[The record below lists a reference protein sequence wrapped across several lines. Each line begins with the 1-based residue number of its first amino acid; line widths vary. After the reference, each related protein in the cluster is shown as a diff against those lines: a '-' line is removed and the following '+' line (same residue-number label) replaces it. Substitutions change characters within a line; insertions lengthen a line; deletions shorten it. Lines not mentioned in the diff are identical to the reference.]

1 MIRTG
6 TEERPCED
14 GDRRAPSTCQG
25 GRPQGKL
32 KRQTLDLWILSSWTA
47 RKLTSV
53 VLSTLFVVL
62 GYGSPIKLTQS
73 LVMIVVTPS
82 FPKAI
87 NGYVW
92 FPGGVFS
99 KWNCCY
105 YLLSWTF
112 SFFSFFLCLLLLY
125 WHGFESVLILSS
137 LTILTLYPLTTQ
149 SLLQEFHI
157 TFIFNHHL
165 WFFSLFVFFSVFL
178 FVVLL
183 WFWGWLCF
191 SFCCCCCFGGQ
202 GSGYTAQLVAS
213 QFFD

>member
-14 GDRRAPSTCQG
+14 GDRRAPSTSQG

-32 KRQTLDLWILSSWTA
+32 KRLTLDLWILSSRTA

-82 FPKAI
+82 FSKAI

-105 YLLSWTF
+105 CLLSWTF
-112 SFFSFFLCLLLLY
+112 SFFFFFLCLLLLY
-125 WHGFESVLILSS
+125 WHGFESVLILLS

-165 WFFSLFVFFSVFL
+165 WFFSLFVFFCI
-178 FVVLL
+178 FV
-183 WFWGWLCF
+183 
-191 SFCCCCCFGGQ
+191 CCF
-202 GSGYTAQLVAS
+202 ALVLGVVVM
-213 QFFD
+213 F

>member
-14 GDRRAPSTCQG
+14 GDRRAPSTSQG

-32 KRQTLDLWILSSWTA
+32 KRLTLDLWILSSRTA

-82 FPKAI
+82 FSKAI

-105 YLLSWTF
+105 CLLSWTF
-112 SFFSFFLCLLLLY
+112 SFF
-125 WHGFESVLILSS
+125 
-137 LTILTLYPLTTQ
+137 
-149 SLLQEFHI
+149 
-157 TFIFNHHL
+157 
-165 WFFSLFVFFSVFL
+165 FFSLSPSVIL
-178 FVVLL
+178 A
-183 WFWGWLCF
+183 WIWKCF
-191 SFCCCCCFGGQ
+191 DSLITHH
-202 GSGYTAQLVAS
+202 SHTLPLNHTVTVARVS
-213 QFFD
+213 YYFHL

>member
-14 GDRRAPSTCQG
+14 GDRRAPSTSQG

-32 KRQTLDLWILSSWTA
+32 KRLTLDLWILSSRTA

-82 FPKAI
+82 FSKAI

-105 YLLSWTF
+105 CLLSWTF
-112 SFFSFFLCLLLLY
+112 SFFFFFFKGRKNC
-125 WHGFESVLILSS
+125 FISTTICEPVFQAIKLSHPLRS
-137 LTILTLYPLTTQ
+137 LP
-149 SLLQEFHI
+149 
-157 TFIFNHHL
+157 HL
-165 WFFSLFVFFSVFL
+165 R
-178 FVVLL
+178 
-183 WFWGWLCF
+183 CM
-191 SFCCCCCFGGQ
+191 
-202 GSGYTAQLVAS
+202 TAQ
-213 QFFD
+213 